1 VAVTLAVLLA
11 VAVTAYFLFPR
22 MPTIERKGESN
33 LTLQLVPFV
42 LNFTENFVIDNPN
55 YVSLSVHVRLAV
67 HPSHTRADT
76 THAAHV
82 THTHTHHTPH
92 TTHHTPH
99 TTHHTPHTTHTRT
112 RRHKTQKVLTHMML

>member
-82 THTHTHHTPH
+82 THTHTH
-92 TTHHTPH
+92 THHT
-99 TTHHTPHTTHTRT
+99 HHTHHTRT